1 MKSPI
6 RLSNEFLQA
15 LVKMRVNSRSAS
27 SSVNAE
33 LHPIAKRLRAVAGA
47 GNEGSS
53 LVEFALVLPLF
64 LMIVTGIFSF
74 SIALSHQETLTQV
87 VGVSGQY
94 LQQIRSTTT
103 DPCKDTFTAI
113 TNAAPNL
120 NPANI
125 ALTLTM
131 NGTAVKATTCSGDQ
145 TDLVQGGPVTIEAT
159 YPCQFSVYGFKFV
172 PTCNLYA
179 QVTEY
184 EY

>member
-1 MKSPI
+1 
-6 RLSNEFLQA
+6 
-15 LVKMRVNSRSAS
+15 MRVKSRTTS
-27 SSVNAE
+27 SGVNE
-33 LHPIAKRLRAVAGA
+33 DLHPIAKRLRALACA
-47 GNEGSS
+47 GNDGQS

-64 LMIVTGIFSF
+64 LIIVTGIFSF

-87 VGVSGQY
+87 VGVGGQY
-94 LQQIRSTTT
+94 LQQIRTSTT

-120 NPANI
+120 TPANI
-125 ALTLTM
+125 TLTLTM
-131 NGTAVKATTCSGDQ
+131 NGTAVKANTCSGDES
-145 TDLVQGGPVTIEAT
+145 DLVQGGPVTIEAT

-179 QVTEY
+179 EVSEY